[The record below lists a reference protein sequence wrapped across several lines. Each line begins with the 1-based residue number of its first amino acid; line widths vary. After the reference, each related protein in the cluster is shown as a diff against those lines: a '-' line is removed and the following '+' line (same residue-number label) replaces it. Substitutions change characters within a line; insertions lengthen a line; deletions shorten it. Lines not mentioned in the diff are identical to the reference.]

1 MKALVTGASSGIGKS
16 IAMYLASLGY
26 DLYVVS
32 QDRDELQ
39 TIYKGIKVKVVPIEI
54 DLSSLDNLKKL
65 YLQLKDKDIDILVNN
80 AGFGDAGKFID
91 TSLQKEM
98 NMIDVNIRAYHV
110 LTKLF
115 LRDFTKKNRGRI
127 LNVASMAG
135 FMPGPYMACYYAT
148 KAYILNLSL
157 AISEELSKD
166 GSNVK
171 ISVFCPGPVD
181 TDFNRKAHVHFNI
194 KEIDADV
201 AAKLAVDGMFSN
213 RLIIV
218 PNNMKLNR
226 FLVRIVPVKWLLYFN
241 SFIQER
247 N

>member
-1 MKALVTGASSGIGKS
+1 
-16 IAMYLASLGY
+16 
-26 DLYVVS
+26 
-32 QDRDELQ
+32 
-39 TIYKGIKVKVVPIEI
+39 
-54 DLSSLDNLKKL
+54 
-65 YLQLKDKDIDILVNN
+65 
-80 AGFGDAGKFID
+80 
-91 TSLQKEM
+91 
-98 NMIDVNIRAYHV
+98 
-110 LTKLF
+110 
-115 LRDFTKKNRGRI
+115 
-127 LNVASMAG
+127 MAG

>member
-39 TIYKGIKVKVVPIEI
+39 TIYKGLKVKVVPIEI

-115 LRDFTKKNRGRI
+115 LRDFTKKI
-127 LNVASMAG
+127 V
-135 FMPGPYMACYYAT
+135 
-148 KAYILNLSL
+148 
-157 AISEELSKD
+157 EE
-166 GSNVK
+166 
-171 ISVFCPGPVD
+171 F
-181 TDFNRKAHVHFNI
+181 
-194 KEIDADV
+194 
-201 AAKLAVDGMFSN
+201 
-213 RLIIV
+213 
-218 PNNMKLNR
+218 
-226 FLVRIVPVKWLLYFN
+226 
-241 SFIQER
+241 
-247 N
+247 